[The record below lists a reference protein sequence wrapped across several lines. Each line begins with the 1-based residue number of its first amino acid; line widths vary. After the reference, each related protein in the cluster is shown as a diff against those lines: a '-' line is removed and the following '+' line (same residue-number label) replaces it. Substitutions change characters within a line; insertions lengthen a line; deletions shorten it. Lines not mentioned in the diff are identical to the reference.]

1 MRSNKGSPHARSLMQ
16 AVALAAVIIC
26 AHLVLFAQQ
35 PKSSASRDAHVT
47 AAAVWIPSADALA
60 VIRKKCGEAADP
72 TQQENCSLDEMETA
86 GASPEAIAF
95 SKRVANIGVIYMRAF
110 REVERVD
117 IAYIEYAFRA
127 NELDGVFL
135 VNGDPSPIDVDDED
149 LIPKAKLQGNGS
161 YAALAQQYP
170 NVSLWPGDR
179 FDAKTPA
186 LSNSGWGTQTFLVHY
201 VLRDGCHACAQIGTA
216 IVAFDFDNQG
226 KFEGTRIT
234 SVVSSKDS
242 AAPSGANTFGNAGV
256 EQIRVLA
263 GKEFSITL
271 HANHTTGFSWR
282 LATTL
287 DPANLKLI
295 SNVYNVSASHALGA
309 PGMEVWTFGTA
320 AKSTVL
326 LHFEYVRPFEKNAPP
341 AKTADFSIVIE

>member
-1 MRSNKGSPHARSLMQ
+1 MRSNKASRRARSLMQ
-16 AVALAAVIIC
+16 AAAFVAVMIC
-26 AHLVLFAQQ
+26 AHPALFAQQ
-35 PKSSASRDAHVT
+35 PKSSASRDAHLT
-47 AAAVWIPSADALA
+47 AAAVWNPSADALA
-60 VIRKKCGEAADP
+60 AIRKKCGEAADP
-72 TQQENCSLDEMETA
+72 TQQENCFRGEMKTA

-95 SKRVANIGVIYMRAF
+95 SKSVANIGLIYMRAF
-110 REVERVD
+110 REVERLN

-135 VNGDPSPIDVDDED
+135 VNGDPSPIDVDDEG

-170 NVSLWPGDR
+170 NITLWPGDR

-186 LSNSGWGTQTFLVHY
+186 LSNSGWGTQTFLVNY

-226 KFEGTRIT
+226 KFQGTRVT
-234 SVVSSKDS
+234 SVVPSKDS

-271 HANHTTGFSWR
+271 HANHTTGYSWR

-287 DPANLKLI
+287 DPASLKLI
-295 SNVYNVSASHALGA
+295 SNVYSISASHALGA
-309 PGMEVWTFGTA
+309 PGVEVWTFGTA
-320 AKSTVL
+320 AKGTVL

-341 AKTADFSIVIE
+341 AKTADYSVVIE